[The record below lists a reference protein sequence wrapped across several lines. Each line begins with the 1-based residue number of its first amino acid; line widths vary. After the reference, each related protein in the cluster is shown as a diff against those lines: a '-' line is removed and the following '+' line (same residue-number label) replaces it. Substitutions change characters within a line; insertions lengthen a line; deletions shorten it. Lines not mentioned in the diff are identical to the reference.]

1 MRPVQLEPAQLS
13 DMNYMIEL
21 SEEELKMVVSAIQEL
36 PAKFAVPITRKIQ
49 IQVIDQIKALQEAY
63 KIKELSK
70 KQKPQSES

>member
-1 MRPVQLEPAQLS
+1 MKPVPQEPAQLS
-13 DMNYMIEL
+13 NMNYMIEL

-49 IQVIDQIKALQEAY
+49 GQVIDQIKTLQQTY
-63 KIKELSK
+63 LIKENSK

>member
-1 MRPVQLEPAQLS
+1 
-13 DMNYMIEL
+13 MIEL

-63 KIKELSK
+63 RIKELSK
-70 KQKPQSES
+70 KQKPHSES